1 MSSTRSHSGNS
12 RDRSSV
18 RVLIIGGGAAGSS
31 AAYALA
37 RHNETITHSS
47 SRSSHNH
54 QRFVVSLWEKS
65 DVMGGVATTESLSLP
80 DGTTVEINDG
90 VQGGALSY
98 RNTLQLHES
107 LGFSPSDVCMKVSFG
122 KDKYTWSNIGVPSE
136 LIQKLQP
143 EIEGFG
149 VLLRWIDFFQIVFV
163 FVSIQNVL
171 WLFRFSKEF
180 GDRMIYPLV
189 ALFFGTGNQTP
200 HVSALIIS
208 KVFLDSKLRLFD
220 YCPKRLLSTT
230 PQMFSFSLL
239 GDIYKKLHQKLADD
253 LQVDVCLNR
262 AVRSVQRTIQSS
274 SSSPSS
280 ASSLIIVTDQHGV
293 VEVFDKVVFACD
305 AETVLKILVKPTLLE
320 RWILGSVRYYDDVT
334 VTHCDEAYMR
344 KHYEYDGTGEE
355 ADRTDYFIY
364 TNP

>member
-1 MSSTRSHSGNS
+1 M
-12 RDRSSV
+12 
-18 RVLIIGGGAAGSS
+18 
-31 AAYALA
+31 
-37 RHNETITHSS
+37 
-47 SRSSHNH
+47 
-54 QRFVVSLWEKS
+54 SLWEKS

-80 DGTTVEINDG
+80 DGTTVLINDG

-122 KDKYTWSNIGVPSE
+122 KDKYTWSNIGAPSE

-143 EIEGFG
+143 EIERFG

-171 WLFRFSKEF
+171 WLFQFSKEF

-208 KVFLDSKLRLFD
+208 KVFLDPKLRLFD

-239 GDIYKKLHQKLADD
+239 GDIYKKLHQKLVDD

-262 AVRSVQRTIQSS
+262 AVSSVQRSMHSS
-274 SSSPSS
+274 SSSSSSS

-293 VEVFDKVVFACD
+293 VEVFDKIIFACD
-305 AETVLKILVKPTLLE
+305 AETVLKILVKPTFLE

-344 KHYEYDGTGEE
+344 RHYEYSGGTAEE